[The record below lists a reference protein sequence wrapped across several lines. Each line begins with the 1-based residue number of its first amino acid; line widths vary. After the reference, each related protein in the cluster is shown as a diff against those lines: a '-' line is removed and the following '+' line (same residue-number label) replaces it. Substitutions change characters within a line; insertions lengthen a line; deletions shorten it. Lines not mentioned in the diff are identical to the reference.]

1 MGRVG
6 RNGRPGVALTLYTS
20 KDAPGLRAVA
30 HVAKNTG
37 ADVPPWLLARTSKKV
52 WAEFDPREKHKKKRR
67 RTADDDAES

>member
-1 MGRVG
+1 M
-6 RNGRPGVALTLYTS
+6 
-20 KDAPGLRAVA
+20 A